1 MAQQRL
7 IEAELA
13 AQNAQ
18 RLQKEEEEKKAEEEV
33 SKTRKFGRKLKSFFK
48 DDVGGWITA
57 AANGIAGPPIA
68 AIGMV
73 SDEIA
78 DAVASDDEEEDLNR
92 ARRARE
98 S

>member
-1 MAQQRL
+1 M
-7 IEAELA
+7 
-13 AQNAQ
+13 
-18 RLQKEEEEKKAEEEV
+18 
-33 SKTRKFGRKLKSFFK
+33 SKTRKFGRKIKSFFK

-78 DAVASDDEEEDLNR
+78 DAVGSDDEEEEENRKR
-92 ARRARE
+92 ARRARDV
-98 S
+98 